1 MPEDK
6 TPSDILAELANAP
19 FPNAAYVE
27 AMKRAIDVQKQML
40 DGFQSNLDKWFERRR
55 EGAEATIT
63 MLSELNGST
72 DPGQRADAWQRW
84 ASGAMARIMEDV
96 QTQYDLM
103 SRITGK
109 FATSDEAD
117 PAEIF
122 EPVAPERV
130 ANDKVIRPEFKGGK
144 AARRPRG
151 KAPKNK

>member
-1 MPEDK
+1 MSEDK
-6 TPSDILAELANAP
+6 TPSDVLAELANVP

-27 AMKRAIDVQKQML
+27 AMKRVIDVQKQML

-72 DPGQRADAWQRW
+72 DPVQRADAWQRW

-109 FATSDEAD
+109 LATTDEAGAAGI
-117 PAEIF
+117 P
-122 EPVAPERV
+122 EPVV
-130 ANDKVIRPEFKGGK
+130 DDKVIRPEFKAGK
-144 AARRPRG
+144 AARRQRG
-151 KAPKNK
+151 KAPKSK